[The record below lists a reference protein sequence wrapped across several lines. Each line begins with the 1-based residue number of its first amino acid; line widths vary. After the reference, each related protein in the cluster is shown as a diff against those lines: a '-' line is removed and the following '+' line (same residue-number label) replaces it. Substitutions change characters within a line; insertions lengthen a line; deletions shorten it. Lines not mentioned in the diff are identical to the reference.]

1 VARVAFE
8 HVEKVYPNGF
18 HAVHDLN
25 IDVADGEFLVLVG
38 PSGCGKSTAMRMIAG
53 LEDISGGK
61 LYIGDTVV
69 NDLPP
74 QDRDIAMVFQSYA
87 LYPHMSVAD
96 NIAYG
101 LKIRKMSKEE
111 IGSRI
116 QRAADMLELGP
127 YLDRKPA
134 QLSGGQRQ
142 RVAMGR
148 AIVRDPKVFLMDEPL
163 SNLDAKLRVQM
174 RAEISSVVRD
184 LGTTTVYVTHDQVE
198 AMTMG
203 DRMAVMKAGF
213 LQQIGP
219 PQEVYDHPDNIFVA
233 QFVGSPPM
241 NLVQGRLTGEGD
253 QLAVEVGD
261 KKLSIPAAVA
271 DKRPALRGYAGKNVV
286 VGVRSEDMEDAGL
299 QPDAPQNRRLTG
311 EVALVEALGSE
322 IVVHFSLAG
331 DAVVTDDTKLV
342 AAESGEEEIDTTHS
356 EGVKWVASF
365 APRSRVRRGD
375 AVDIVVDME
384 RVHWFD
390 AATSEAIRG

>member
-342 AAESGEEEIDTTHS
+342 AAESGEDEIDTTHT

-375 AVDIVVDME
+375 AVEIVVDME